1 MFPIDDTC
9 HVRYGSYQLYGRR
22 VDGNL
27 TLGEDIADVGGLDI
41 SHAAFESAV
50 HERYSRQPTPLE
62 QQIFFTAAAQNW
74 CMKEKQ
80 KEALLDIATD
90 EHAPERVRVDGAMSQ
105 LRAFADAFGCSQDS
119 HMNPKERCDMW

>member
-1 MFPIDDTC
+1 MC
-9 HVRYGSYQLYGRR
+9 RYGSYVLYGKR

-41 SHAAFESAV
+41 SHVAFQRAV
-50 HERYSRQPTPLE
+50 QERYSRLPTQLE
-62 QQIFFTAAAQNW
+62 QQIYFTAAAQNW

-80 KEALLDIATD
+80 KEALLDIITD

-105 LRAFADAFGCSQDS
+105 LPAFARAFGCPADS
-119 HMNPKERCDMW
+119 PMNPKQRCDMW

>member
-1 MFPIDDTC
+1 MPSQCDC
-9 HVRYGSYQLYGRR
+9 LCCSYASYSLYGKH

-41 SHAAFESAV
+41 SHVAFERAV
-50 HERYSRQPTPLE
+50 QERYSRQPTQLE

-80 KEALLDIATD
+80 KEALLDIVTD
-90 EHAPERVRVDGAMSQ
+90 EHAPERVRVDAAMSQ
-105 LRAFADAFGCSQDS
+105 LSAFSRAFGCPADS
-119 HMNPKERCDMW
+119 PMNPKQRCDMW